1 MFRDTETYVAP
12 LTKAVTMRRGNWGNW
27 GKEALY
33 GPGRREGSS
42 RRGLVLGDY
51 EPPTR
56 AWAGVGAKMATIEI
70 ARGLRRVRGF

>member
-12 LTKAVTMRRGNWGNW
+12 LTKAVTMRREIW

-33 GPGRREGSS
+33 GPRRREGSS
-42 RRGLVLGDY
+42 RRGLILEDY

-56 AWAGVGAKMATIEI
+56 A
-70 ARGLRRVRGF
+70 